1 MTARAMTWFLKEVG
15 SQANAHCIG
24 YVPPPLSPFRFLV
37 TQKTNFGLF
46 FTLHRTLITQP
57 QAGRTE
63 LLRDCLQALPNLH
76 TLVIID
82 DGFTRHTEIQTVF
95 MELEFPNIKRAA
107 IPIHAGPILSWLP
120 NLEELTCYCEY
131 VRRSSFGYIPRSSW

>member
-57 QAGRTE
+57 QAGRME
-63 LLRDCLQALPNLH
+63 LLRDCLLALPNLH
-76 TLVIID
+76 TLGIID
-82 DGFTRHTEIQTVF
+82 DGFTRHTEIPTVF
-95 MELEFPNIKRAA
+95 MELKFPNIKRCKRAA
-107 IPIHAGPILSWLP
+107 SRSADHTDSSRIPSILLLLCISRLHSDHMIS
-120 NLEELTCYCEY
+120 LE
-131 VRRSSFGYIPRSSW
+131 